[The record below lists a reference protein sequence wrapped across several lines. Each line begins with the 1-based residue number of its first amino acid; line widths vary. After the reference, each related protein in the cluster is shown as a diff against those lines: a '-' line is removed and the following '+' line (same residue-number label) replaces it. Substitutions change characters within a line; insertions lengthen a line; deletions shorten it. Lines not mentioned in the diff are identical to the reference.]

1 MVCFKINEL
10 NIQNDQQQIL
20 FRMKQITNQY

>member
-20 FRMKQITNQY
+20 FRTKQITNQY